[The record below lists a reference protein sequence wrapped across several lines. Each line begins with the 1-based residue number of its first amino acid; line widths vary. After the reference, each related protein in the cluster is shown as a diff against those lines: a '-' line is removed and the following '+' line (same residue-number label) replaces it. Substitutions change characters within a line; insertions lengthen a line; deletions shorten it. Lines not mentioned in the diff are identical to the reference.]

1 MQRFILSFALFSL
14 AAACAAQ
21 EEKGLDP
28 DSQRDVPD
36 LPDLVKL
43 EPDCDPH
50 VRNGKVQRSGIKY
63 GDAFVIVTPIH
74 GVARGKQ
81 WRIRLRPK
89 QGYDNAMVTIK
100 GKDPDSSWID
110 KTAVASID
118 SVVVICV
125 PDDLVL
131 GNFYRYYVTVENVGT
146 IDPRVT
152 VDE

>member
-1 MQRFILSFALFSL
+1 MQRLLLSLALFSL

-28 DSQRDVPD
+28 DEQENVQN
-36 LPDLVKL
+36 LPDLEKL
-43 EPDCDPH
+43 EPDCDPDE
-50 VRNGKVQRSGIKY
+50 RNGKTQRSGIKY

-131 GNFYRYYVTVENVGT
+131 DNFYRYYVTVENIGT
-146 IDPRVT
+146 IDPRVK
-152 VDE
+152 VEQ